1 MTSPVHD
8 RDFTESAFRGMVRQ
22 AKARYAFLSFGGAAS
37 AEAGVLWR
45 HDIDISVHRAV
56 ALARIEREEDARATY
71 FVYLHSRFYNALE
84 DAIVDRLRAI
94 AAMGHE
100 IGLHFDARFTPPGA
114 TMAGAIA
121 AERGVIER
129 AVGARLSAVSFHDP
143 DAPGVTTS
151 DADEIA
157 GLVNT
162 YGRSLR
168 ARFEYGSDSN
178 GYWRFT
184 PLGDLIAGAGPC
196 LQVLTHPEWWVP
208 EPMPPRARIARAID
222 GRAAY
227 MAAKYDAALKDVGR
241 ENRR

>member
-1 MTSPVHD
+1 MNHEQ
-8 RDFTESAFRGMVRQ
+8 DFTEAAYRELVRQ
-22 AKARYAFLSFGGAAS
+22 ARGRYRFLSFAEAAGAA
-37 AEAGVLWR
+37 AGVLWR

-56 ALARIEREEDARATY
+56 ALARIEHEEDVRATY

-94 AAMGHE
+94 AAMGHA
-100 IGLHFDARFTPPGA
+100 IGLHFDPRFVPAGGA
-114 TMAGAIA
+114 MADAIA
-121 AERGVIER
+121 AERSVIEQAAGA
-129 AVGARLSAVSFHDP
+129 AVSAVSFHDP
-143 DAPGVTTS
+143 DLPGSSVS

-157 GLVNT
+157 GLVNA
-162 YGRSLR
+162 YGRMLM

-178 GYWRFT
+178 GYWRFK
-184 PLGDLIAGAGPC
+184 PLREVIATGGPR

-227 MAAKYDAALKDVGR
+227 MAARYDAAMADVGR
-241 ENRR
+241 ENLR